1 MLLQSKTG
9 FWAFLFFSPNK
20 KNLLICSLARYLCSK
35 LRCWIIFTLC
45 VFFCLLGIT
54 KNEVCLEILT
64 KMYRLLYLVEAIC
77 IFLFKTPSN
86 NSWWTP
92 MLFSKFRRKCWK
104 TPNNYPLFVF
114 VFLTFLIIILQTALE
129 FFKSS
134 SRSLT
139 GILAEFRL

>member
-1 MLLQSKTG
+1 MESWVKIHQLSSLKLKNWGHTKSYLGRQRTQHDLLRVKNVAQTHECKFKRIFAQHETNWVLHPLCKRTHQKMLLQSKTG

-64 KMYRLLYLVEAIC
+64 KMYRLL
-77 IFLFKTPSN
+77 
-86 NSWWTP
+86 
-92 MLFSKFRRKCWK
+92 
-104 TPNNYPLFVF
+104 
-114 VFLTFLIIILQTALE
+114 
-129 FFKSS
+129 
-134 SRSLT
+134 
-139 GILAEFRL
+139 